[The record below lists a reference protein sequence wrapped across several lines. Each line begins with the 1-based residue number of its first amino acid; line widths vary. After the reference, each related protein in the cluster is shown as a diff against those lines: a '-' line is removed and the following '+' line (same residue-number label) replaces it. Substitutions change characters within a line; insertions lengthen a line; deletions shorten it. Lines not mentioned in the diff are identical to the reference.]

1 MLNRF
6 LTGYDNQDL
15 DDYQVVVANC
25 SRSGESDAD
34 TTKQNLNGQDSIEIL
49 KYLIGLVSALP
60 NNA

>member
-6 LTGYDNQDL
+6 LTGYDNQTL

-25 SRSGESDAD
+25 SRSGESDAE
-34 TTKQNLNGQDSIEIL
+34 TTQENLNGQDSIEIL
-49 KYLIGLVSALP
+49 KYLIHLVSSLP